1 MKTIDTLEEYSYR
14 TDNLTLPNTEKDW
27 EEFNWKLHFLGGA
40 SLIFV
45 HRLVANEKKA
55 RRDAKKSNK
64 SNQDNI
70 AQGVLG

>member
-1 MKTIDTLEEYSYR
+1 MKTIDALEEYLYR
-14 TDNLTLPNTEKDW
+14 TDNLTLPNSEKDW

-55 RRDAKKSNK
+55 RRDAKKGNTGDK
-64 SNQDNI
+64 DNVS
-70 AQGVLG
+70 QGVLD

>member
-55 RRDAKKSNK
+55 RRDAEKSNPG
-64 SNQDNI
+64 NQDNVP
-70 AQGVLG
+70 QGVLD

>member
-1 MKTIDTLEEYSYR
+1 MKTIDALEEYFYR
-14 TDNLTLPNTEKDW
+14 TDNLTLPNSEKDW

-55 RRDAKKSNK
+55 RRDAKKSNTGDK
-64 SNQDNI
+64 NNFS
-70 AQGVLG
+70 QGVLD

>member
-1 MKTIDTLEEYSYR
+1 MAQKQIKTIDTLEEYSYR

-55 RRDAKKSNK
+55 RRDAEKSNT
-64 SNQDNI
+64 SDQDNI
-70 AQGVLG
+70 P

>member
-1 MKTIDTLEEYSYR
+1 MKTISILNEYIYR

-55 RRDAKKSNK
+55 RRDAEQSNT
-64 SNQDNI
+64 SNEDNVSQEI
-70 AQGVLG
+70 LD